1 MISAK
6 QQQHAADCHFTLG
19 DSAMFGTGLFAP
31 IYQRFSARH
40 SHATAIHGSNL
51 SRLGTKRPVNIEAKV
66 NAAAPVIRATNNSFE
81 TELRNRFQYLPN
93 TDLAKR
99 RIGELSQLL
108 TPCSALSFAKIRL
121 GNAHDGGYVCVD
133 DFTDIAVALSL
144 GISDDVSWDL
154 ELANRSIRVAQ
165 YDHTVNGP
173 PTNHPAFV
181 FFKQK
186 IGTGEDG
193 GITIAEI
200 IDRHKIAEKASA
212 IMKIDIEH
220 AEWPVFDQTT
230 DDALSRFAQIV
241 GEFHGFDEIVN
252 DAWFEQA
259 MRVFR
264 KLNRQ
269 FGLVHIHGN
278 NCASQLVLDNMLFP
292 RSLEL
297 TFANRDRYDIVQSQ
311 EYFPGPLD
319 APNDPAKPDCG
330 LGQFR
335 YRF

>member
-1 MISAK
+1 
-6 QQQHAADCHFTLG
+6 
-19 DSAMFGTGLFAP
+19 MFGTGLFAP
-31 IYQRFSARH
+31 IYRRLTANGHRAADALRA
-40 SHATAIHGSNL
+40 ATGEL
-51 SRLGTKRPVNIEAKV
+51 RERLINIEAKID
-66 NAAAPVIRATNNSFE
+66 AATSAKQDTSNSFE

-93 TDLAKR
+93 TELAKR
-99 RIGELSQLL
+99 RICELTQLL
-108 TPCSALSFAKIRL
+108 TPCSAHSFAKIRL

-133 DFTDIAVALSL
+133 DFIDISAALSL

-154 ELANRSIRVAQ
+154 EVANRSIHVAQ
-165 YDHTVNGP
+165 YDHTVDGP
-173 PTNHPAFV
+173 PTGHPAFL

-186 IGTGEDG
+186 IGTAEDG

-200 IDRHKIAEKASA
+200 IDRHTIAGKASA

-230 DDALSRFAQIV
+230 DDMLSRFAQIV
-241 GEFHGFDEIVN
+241 GEFHGFDEIVD
-252 DAWFEQA
+252 DAWFDQA
-259 MRVFR
+259 MRVFH
-264 KLNRQ
+264 KLDKQ

-297 TFANRDRYDIVQSQ
+297 TFANRDRYELVQSQ
-311 EYFPGPLD
+311 EYFPGHLD
-319 APNDPAKPDCG
+319 SPNDPAKPDCG

-335 YRF
+335 YCF